1 MRGGWSA
8 SSGREP
14 RMMFSASVV
23 GGIFPS
29 HRENAM
35 PSDPAT
41 KPAAPP
47 ATRDKP
53 LPGTA
58 PQTESSASDADK
70 DEPVPHERPPVRSDD
85 N

>member
-1 MRGGWSA
+1 MRGWW
-8 SSGREP
+8 SSGSARKP
-14 RMMFSASVV
+14 RQMSSASVV
-23 GGIFPS
+23 AGIFPS

-35 PSDPAT
+35 PSDPTT
-41 KPAAPP
+41 KPAKPL

-53 LPGTA
+53 HPGAA
-58 PQTESSASDADK
+58 PQTESSALDADK